1 MKQLSDRYQQMLSKI
16 DNTMS
21 TNYIDKD
28 KILSTDAKINYKRKY
43 DNLLKTKSEVFDW
56 QSMSGKKLKFS

>member
-1 MKQLSDRYQQMLSKI
+1 MLSKI